1 MRKTFGEKFD
11 VYKFDVYID
20 RCYYNQTFGDM
31 GVEYVIYFLSVS
43 GPLKTL
49 KKLKENHKIKKYSK
63 NYRQCL
69 TK

>member
-1 MRKTFGEKFD
+1 MRKTFGE
-11 VYKFDVYID
+11 KFDVYID
-20 RCYYNQTFGDM
+20 RCYYNQTFDDM
-31 GVEYVIYFLSVS
+31 AVEYVMYFLSVS

-49 KKLKENHKIKKYSK
+49 KELKENPKIKKYSKNCSK